1 MHQLTEIDIHWTGRK
16 PLSRLFYRIGEQR
29 EVRVREDF
37 NFLFFIFTE
46 GLATKGRLIR
56 ELKCRFLLCPLEPV
70 QVRCWYRFLVV
81 QLLRLESHLLIAIIV
96 VTLIKTNV

>member
-37 NFLFFIFTE
+37 NFLFFNFYGGISN
-46 GLATKGRLIR
+46 KRKIR

-96 VTLIKTNV
+96 VTLIKINV